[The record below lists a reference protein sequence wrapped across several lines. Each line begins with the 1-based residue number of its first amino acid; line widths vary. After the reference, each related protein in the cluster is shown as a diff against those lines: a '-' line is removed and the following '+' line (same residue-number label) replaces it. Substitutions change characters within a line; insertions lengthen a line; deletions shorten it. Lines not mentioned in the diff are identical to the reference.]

1 MLIQFGSTDFTLGRG
16 DMRTTIRLFFL
27 LVLGLAAWP
36 AGAGE
41 VIGNTYVGER
51 FGYIEL
57 TAPDGKWEITDKE
70 KGATNDM
77 AGMIAHFKL
86 KDAISGWRADVN
98 ILGFKKIEDAIT
110 VDFVMNTM
118 RTEWT
123 AQGGE
128 TEAIETGRI
137 AGKKVFFYDKRL
149 NVKGIAMKGRD
160 IYLEGGKAVFVVH
173 MIVRA
178 DVYPQTLQLLEELVA
193 GAKY

>member
-1 MLIQFGSTDFTLGRG
+1 
-16 DMRTTIRLFFL
+16 MRTTIRFLFL
-27 LVLGLAAWP
+27 LALGLAAWP

-57 TAPDGKWEITDKE
+57 TAADGKWEIADKE
-70 KGATNDM
+70 KAATNDM

-86 KDAISGWRADVN
+86 KDAISGWRPDINV
-98 ILGFKKIEDAIT
+98 LGFKKIEGAIT

-118 RTEWT
+118 RSQWT

-128 TEAIETGRI
+128 VDAIETGRI
-137 AGKKVFFYDKRL
+137 AGKKVFFNDKRL

-160 IYLEGGKAVFVVH
+160 IYLEGEKAIFVVH
-173 MIVRA
+173 MVVRA
-178 DVYPQTLQLLEELVA
+178 DVYPQTLQLLEELVSA
-193 GAKY
+193 AKY

>member
-1 MLIQFGSTDFTLGRG
+1 
-16 DMRTTIRLFFL
+16 MRTIIRVFFHL
-27 LVLGLAAWP
+27 ALGLAAVP

-57 TAPDGKWEITDKE
+57 TAADGKWDISDKE
-70 KGATNDM
+70 KSATNDM

-86 KDAISGWRADVN
+86 KDAISGWKADVN

-110 VDFVMNTM
+110 VNFVIGTM
-118 RTEWT
+118 RKEWI

-128 TEAIETGRI
+128 VEPIETGRI
-137 AGKKVFFYDKRL
+137 AGKKVHHYEKRL

-160 IYLEGGKAVFVVH
+160 IYLEGEKAVFVVH

-178 DVYPQTLQLLEELVA
+178 DAYPPTLQLLEDLVA
-193 GAKY
+193 TAKY